1 MQNQPLMPPPGM
13 GLRQVMSPRMHDLCP
28 AQLRA
33 SVRLIDQSITLQRG
47 EEEMAARR
55 VAFET
60 QMVVE
65 ASAREEALNRELQEI
80 HFAQALSL
88 QAQQEMQYWENQQ
101 RETFATRLRIAEHHM
116 WQEVSQRNHAVEV
129 AALQNNQRLRV
140 ELEEAETSYRQG
152 IQQEAETFA
161 QRLRQEV
168 EYHATSSAQG
178 QSLLSAE
185 RQQYDK
191 DLKEQAERWQQSL
204 DMVTQG
210 AEDELR
216 EEQEDCQ
223 ELRQEL
229 AEAQTTL
236 LEWDDW
242 YDTEYLPLLEHQ
254 EDEHSF
260 AETNALFRSFN
271 SGNAEEEAT
280 QGAMAAKPLPQ
291 SSPLTPAVLQQSS
304 LNSSHL
310 PPSSLPFQKK
320 APRVSLATSGQEQDR
335 PLQLERRQLCQLH
348 RPIPQVF
355 LVTPLA

>member
-1 MQNQPLMPPPGM
+1 MQRQPLMPPPGI
-13 GLRQVMSPRMHDLCP
+13 GLQQVMNPRMHNLCP

-33 SVRLIDQSITLQRG
+33 SVQLIDQNITLQRG
-47 EEEMAARR
+47 EQEMAARR
-55 VAFET
+55 VAFEA

-65 ASAREEALNRELQEI
+65 TSAREEALTRELQKI
-80 HFAQALSL
+80 HFAQVLSL

-101 RETFATRLRIAEHHM
+101 RETFVTRLRIAEHHM
-116 WQEVSQRNHAVEV
+116 WQEVSQRNHAVEMT
-129 AALQNNQRLRV
+129 ALQNNQRLRV

-152 IQQEAETFA
+152 IHQETEAFA
-161 QRLRQEV
+161 QRDRQEV
-168 EYHATSSAQG
+168 DFHANSSAQA

-229 AEAQTTL
+229 VEAQTTL

-242 YDTEYLPLLEHQ
+242 YDTEYLPFLEQ
-254 EDEHSF
+254 QGEEHSF
-260 AETNALFRSFN
+260 AATNALFRSFN
-271 SGNAEEEAT
+271 DGNAEEEAT
-280 QGAMAAKPLPQ
+280 QGAMAEKPLPQ
-291 SSPLTPAVLQQSS
+291 SSPLTPAVLQSS
-304 LNSSHL
+304 LKSSHL

-320 APRVSLATSGQEQDR
+320 APGVSLATRGKSR
-335 PLQLERRQLCQLH
+335 KKL
-348 RPIPQVF
+348 
-355 LVTPLA
+355 

>member
-1 MQNQPLMPPPGM
+1 MQNQLLMPPPGM
-13 GLRQVMSPRMHDLCP
+13 GLRQVMSPRMHNLCP

-33 SVRLIDQSITLQRG
+33 SVRMIDQSINLQ
-47 EEEMAARR
+47 RR
-55 VAFET
+55 VAFEA

-65 ASAREEALNRELQEI
+65 ASAREEALTRELQEI

-88 QAQQEMQYWENQQ
+88 QYWENQQ
-101 RETFATRLRIAEHHM
+101 REAFATRLRIAEHHM

-140 ELEEAETSYRQG
+140 ELEEAETAYRQG
-152 IQQEAETFA
+152 IHQEAEAFA

-168 EYHATSSAQG
+168 DYHATSSAQA

-280 QGAMAAKPLPQ
+280 QLAMAAKPLPQ

-310 PPSSLPFQKK
+310 PPLHCLSRKK
-320 APRVSLATSGQEQDR
+320 PQEF
-335 PLQLERRQLCQLH
+335 P
-348 RPIPQVF
+348 
-355 LVTPLA
+355 

>member
-1 MQNQPLMPPPGM
+1 MQNQPLMPPPGI
-13 GLRQVMSPRMHDLCP
+13 GLRQVMSPNNLFP

-33 SVRLIDQSITLQRG
+33 SFRLIDQSINLHRG
-47 EEEMAARR
+47 EEEVAARR
-55 VAFET
+55 VAFEA

-65 ASAREEALNRELQEI
+65 ASAREEALTRELQEI

-88 QAQQEMQYWENQQ
+88 QAQQEMYHWENQQ
-101 RETFATRLRIAEHHM
+101 REAFATRLRIAEHQM

-129 AALQNNQRLRV
+129 AALQNHQRLRI
-140 ELEEAETSYRQG
+140 ELEEAETSYRHG
-152 IQQEAETFA
+152 IHQEAEAFA

-168 EYHATSSAQG
+168 EYHSTSSAQA

-210 AEDELR
+210 AEEELR

-242 YDTEYLPLLEHQ
+242 YDTE
-254 EDEHSF
+254 
-260 AETNALFRSFN
+260 
-271 SGNAEEEAT
+271 
-280 QGAMAAKPLPQ
+280 
-291 SSPLTPAVLQQSS
+291 
-304 LNSSHL
+304 
-310 PPSSLPFQKK
+310 
-320 APRVSLATSGQEQDR
+320 
-335 PLQLERRQLCQLH
+335 
-348 RPIPQVF
+348 
-355 LVTPLA
+355 

>member
-1 MQNQPLMPPPGM
+1 MAFSGTPVGHLFDGSAMQRQPLMPPPGI
-13 GLRQVMSPRMHDLCP
+13 GLRQVMSPRMHNLCP

-33 SVRLIDQSITLQRG
+33 SVRLIDQSINLQRG
-47 EEEMAARR
+47 EEEVAARR
-55 VAFET
+55 VAFDA
-60 QMVVE
+60 QMLVE

-88 QAQQEMQYWENQQ
+88 QAQQEMQNWENQQ
-101 RETFATRLRIAEHHM
+101 REAFATRLRIAEHHM

-152 IQQEAETFA
+152 IQQEAEAFA

-168 EYHATSSAQG
+168 EYHATSSAQA

-185 RQQYDK
+185 RQKYDK

-223 ELRQEL
+223 ELRQEM
-229 AEAQTTL
+229 AEAQTTRPTTGVGRL
-236 LEWDDW
+236 VR
-242 YDTEYLPLLEHQ
+242 Y
-254 EDEHSF
+254 
-260 AETNALFRSFN
+260 
-271 SGNAEEEAT
+271 
-280 QGAMAAKPLPQ
+280 
-291 SSPLTPAVLQQSS
+291 
-304 LNSSHL
+304 
-310 PPSSLPFQKK
+310 
-320 APRVSLATSGQEQDR
+320 RVSTFAGTTGG
-335 PLQLERRQLCQLH
+335 
-348 RPIPQVF
+348 
-355 LVTPLA
+355 